1 MRIGIIGAGRVGAS
15 FVLALPQHVVGI
27 TGSTA
32 KRTREQ
38 AAFYGVKPYV
48 QGADLVLDCDVVLL
62 LVRDDL
68 LQQISQSL
76 AAQLADCSRQSL
88 ARHTVLHGSGA
99 ADVSVLQALA
109 DKGVHTGSIHPL
121 QSFPVPSAAA
131 LAGIYMAVDGDE
143 TAMARAKEIAAMLH
157 SKPFH
162 VPAAERILYHGAAC
176 FCSNYVVT
184 AVAAAQMLMSRW
196 TDTPEEAGNALRP
209 LFVGTAANIQSQT
222 LVSKALTG
230 PISRGD
236 IGTVQKHISC
246 MPQPFCDAY
255 KAFGSIA
262 ADIALAN
269 QTITKKQHQKL
280 MQILAMA
287 EGETNEQKSDKLDD

>member
-15 FVLALPQHVVGI
+15 FILALPQHVVGI

-38 AAFYGVKPYV
+38 AALYGVTPYV
-48 QGADLVLDCDVVLL
+48 QGASLLADCDVVLL

-68 LQQISQSL
+68 LQQVSQAL
-76 AAQLADCSRQSL
+76 AGQLADCSRQSL

-109 DKGVHTGSIHPL
+109 DIGIHTGSIHPL
-121 QSFPVPSAAA
+121 QSFPAPSAAA
-131 LAGIYMAVDGDE
+131 LSGIYMAVDGDE
-143 TAMARAKEIAAMLH
+143 TALSCAKEIAAMLH
-157 SKPFH
+157 SKSFH
-162 VPAAERILYHGAAC
+162 VPAAERVLYHGAAC
-176 FCSNYVVT
+176 FCSNYVVA

-196 TDTPEEAGNALRP
+196 TDTPEDAGEALRP
-209 LFVGTAANIQSQT
+209 LFMGTAANIQSQS
-222 LVSKALTG
+222 LAGKALTG

-236 IGTVQKHISC
+236 IGTVQKHIAC
-246 MPQPFCDAY
+246 MPQPFQNAY
-255 KAFGSIA
+255 KAFGVLA

-269 QTITKKQHQKL
+269 QTITKKQHHEL
-280 MQILAMA
+280 MQILAIA
-287 EGETNEQKSDKLDD
+287 EGETNEQKSNNLDH